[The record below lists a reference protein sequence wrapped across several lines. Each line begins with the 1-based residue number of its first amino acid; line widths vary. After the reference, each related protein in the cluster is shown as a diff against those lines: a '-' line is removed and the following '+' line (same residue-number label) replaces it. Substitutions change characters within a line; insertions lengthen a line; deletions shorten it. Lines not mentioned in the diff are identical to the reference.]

1 MSNTTLHKSR
11 IIIQILGIIAVTLV
25 IITLLWKVP
34 VYLKLK
40 SINIPDGCE
49 DITTQVIFSD
59 VYWYHIIG
67 NRVVKYDG
75 GSAAVREYVLQN
87 NSENKLKNISVH
99 PFFVETDDYAV
110 SQYDYEVAQSDKDKY
125 VIIEYYYRLE

>member
-1 MSNTTLHKSR
+1 LSNTTLHKSR

-49 DITTQVIFSD
+49 DITTQVNFSD

-75 GSAAVREYVLQN
+75 GSAAVREYVLHN
-87 NSENKLKNISVH
+87 NSEKKLKNISVH

-110 SQYDYEVAQSDKDKY
+110 SPYDYEVAQSDKDKY

>member
-87 NSENKLKNISVH
+87 NSEKKLKNISVH

-110 SQYDYEVAQSDKDKY
+110 SPYDYEVEQSDRDKY

>member
-87 NSENKLKNISVH
+87 NSEKKLKNISVH

-110 SQYDYEVAQSDKDKY
+110 SPYDYEVEHSDRDKY

>member
-11 IIIQILGIIAVTLV
+11 IIIQILGIVAVTLV

-49 DITTQVIFSD
+49 DITTQVNFSD

-75 GSAAVREYVLQN
+75 GSSAVREYVLQN
-87 NSENKLKNISVH
+87 NSEKKLKNISVH

-110 SQYDYEVAQSDKDKY
+110 SPYDYEVAQSDRDKY

>member
-87 NSENKLKNISVH
+87 NSEKKLKNISVH

-110 SQYDYEVAQSDKDKY
+110 SPYDYEVAQSDRDKY

>member
-49 DITTQVIFSD
+49 DITTQVNFSD

-75 GSAAVREYVLQN
+75 GSSAVREYVLQN
-87 NSENKLKNISVH
+87 NSEKKLKNITVH
-99 PFFVETDDYAV
+99 PFFVETDDYVV
-110 SQYDYEVAQSDKDKY
+110 SPYDYEVAQSDKDKY

>member
-87 NSENKLKNISVH
+87 NSEKKLKNISVH

-110 SQYDYEVAQSDKDKY
+110 SPYDYEVAQSDKDKY

>member
-11 IIIQILGIIAVTLV
+11 IIIQIIGIIAVTLV

-87 NSENKLKNISVH
+87 NSEKKLKNISVH

-110 SQYDYEVAQSDKDKY
+110 SPYDYEVAQSDRDKY